1 MSEATVPA
9 WSVMCLNGSKVTLA
23 HSAAQGMVMLEFQ
36 RDGAKTTIALTE
48 QALSAVVQIAVSRV
62 GVPVLVDGL
71 QHVREA
77 APDA

>member
-9 WSVMCLNGSKVTLA
+9 WSVMCPNGSKVTLA

-48 QALSAVVQIAVSRV
+48 HALSAVVQIAVSRV

-71 QHVREA
+71 PSCEGGS
-77 APDA
+77 P